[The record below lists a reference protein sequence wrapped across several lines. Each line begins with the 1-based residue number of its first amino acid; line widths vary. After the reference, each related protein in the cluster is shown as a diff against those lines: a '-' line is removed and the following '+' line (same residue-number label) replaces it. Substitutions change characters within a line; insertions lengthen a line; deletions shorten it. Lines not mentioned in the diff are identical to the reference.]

1 MYKTKDF
8 YLACSLMSNGI
19 KLVDSEKDGG
29 LNSVFFIFNTQDQE
43 DFKNSIIDDFIN
55 QRCYVNVKKFTYA
68 MKQLR
73 KELDKYNR

>member
-8 YLACSLMSNGI
+8 YLACSLMSNGL
-19 KLVDSEKDGG
+19 KLQGSEKDGEI
-29 LNSVFFIFNTQDQE
+29 NSVFFIFNTESQE
-43 DFKNSIIDDFIN
+43 EFKNSIIDDFIN

-73 KELDKYNR
+73 KELDKYNK